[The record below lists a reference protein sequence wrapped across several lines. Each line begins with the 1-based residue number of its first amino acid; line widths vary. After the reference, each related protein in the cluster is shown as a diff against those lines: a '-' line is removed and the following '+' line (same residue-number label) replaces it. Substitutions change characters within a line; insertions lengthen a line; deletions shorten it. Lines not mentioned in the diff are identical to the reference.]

1 MASAVGHAHKLVLQC
16 RPDNREVLA
25 NQIGIL
31 MPSRVFCLQP
41 LTQAFDP
48 HYRLATKQDVKLNM
62 SSLCEVMPSWE
73 IAHLSDGWVE
83 GKAYGSKIGWVSM
96 HNVLNTMSYLTA

>member
-1 MASAVGHAHKLVLQC
+1 M
-16 RPDNREVLA
+16 LA

-31 MPSRVFCLQP
+31 IPSRVFCLQP
-41 LTQAFDP
+41 LSQAFDP
-48 HYRLATKQDVKLNM
+48 QYRLATRQDVKLNM

-83 GKAYGSKIGWVSM
+83 GKAYGSKTGWVTNYNALATVM
-96 HNVLNTMSYLTA
+96 